1 MQTQT
6 PRDQRK
12 YIGIFGR
19 RNNGKSSLFN
29 ALCGQQVA
37 IVSDVPGTT
46 TDVVT
51 KNMEWPGLGACVV
64 MDTAGFDDDGAL
76 GVLRVEQTRKA
87 TERIDVAVLVLS
99 TSEEQYVADGVNVE
113 SLATEKQWL
122 VEMKRREVPV
132 VAVLNKAD
140 LLAQPAQVAEEY
152 RKALGCKVL
161 AMSAQSAQGVDALL
175 QAVSGVL
182 IEREEVTDLVG
193 SLAQA
198 GDVVVLVAPQDIQA
212 PKGRLILPQVQTLRS
227 LLDKGCTA
235 MMCTT
240 DRLEATLA
248 ALSAPP
254 RLMITDSQVF
264 QTVSALCPP
273 ETKLTSFSILLARQK
288 GDIQRFLQ
296 GAEVMMNLTAGAR
309 VLIAEACAHV
319 PQNEDIGRVKLPKLL
334 RTRLH
339 PDLQIDIVSGQD
351 FLEDLRPY
359 DLVIHCGAC
368 MFTRQHVLRRLQRAA
383 EQHVP
388 VTNYGVALA
397 ALSGIL
403 PKVVFPEP

>member
-51 KNMEWPGLGACVV
+51 KNLEWPSIGACVV
-64 MDTAGFDDDGAL
+64 MDTAGFDDDGTL

-99 TSEEQYVADGVNVE
+99 MSEEQYVAEGVNVE

-140 LLAQPAQVAEEY
+140 LLAQPAQVAEAY

-161 AMSAQSAQGVDALL
+161 ALSAQLTQGVDALL

-182 IEREEVTDLVG
+182 TEREEITDLVG

-240 DRLEATLA
+240 DRLETTLA

-264 QTVSALCPP
+264 QTVSALCPS

-351 FLEDLRPY
+351 FPEDLSSY

>member
-12 YIGIFGR
+12 YVGIFGR

-51 KNMEWPGLGACVV
+51 KNMEWPEIGACVI

-76 GVLRVEQTRKA
+76 GALRVEQTRKA

-99 TSEEQYVADGVNVE
+99 TSEEQYITEGVNVE
-113 SLATEKQWL
+113 ALATEKQWM
-122 VEMKRREVPV
+122 VEMKRCETPV

-140 LLAQPAQVAEEY
+140 LLTQPALVAEEY

-161 AMSAQSAQGVDALL
+161 ALSARSAQGVGALL
-175 QAVSGVL
+175 QAISGVL
-182 IEREEVTDLVG
+182 TEHEEITDLVG

-212 PKGRLILPQVQTLRS
+212 PKGRLILPQVQTMRS

-240 DRLEATLA
+240 ERLESTLA

-254 RLMITDSQVF
+254 RLIITDSQVF
-264 QTVSALCPP
+264 QTVAALCPP

-288 GDIQRFLQ
+288 GDIQRYLQ
-296 GAEVMMNLTAGAR
+296 GAKVMMNLSAGAR
-309 VLIAEACAHV
+309 ILIAEACAHV
-319 PQNEDIGRVKLPKLL
+319 PQNEDIGRVKLPNLL

-339 PDLQIDIVSGQD
+339 SDLQIDIVSGQD
-351 FLEDLRPY
+351 FPENLGSY

-403 PKVVFPEP
+403 SKVVFPEP

>member
-12 YIGIFGR
+12 YVGIFGR

-51 KNMEWPGLGACVV
+51 KNVEWPEIGACVI

-76 GVLRVEQTRKA
+76 GALRVEQTRKA

-99 TSEEQYVADGVNVE
+99 TSEEQYITEGVNVE
-113 SLATEKQWL
+113 ALATEKQWM
-122 VEMKRREVPV
+122 VEMKRRETPA

-140 LLAQPAQVAEEY
+140 LLTQPALVAEEY

-161 AMSAQSAQGVDALL
+161 ALSARSAQGVGALL
-175 QAVSGVL
+175 QAISGVL
-182 IEREEVTDLVG
+182 TEHEEITDLVG

-212 PKGRLILPQVQTLRS
+212 PKGRLILPQVQTMRS

-240 DRLEATLA
+240 ERLESTLA

-254 RLMITDSQVF
+254 RLIITDSQVF
-264 QTVSALCPP
+264 QTVAALCPP

-288 GDIQRFLQ
+288 GDIQRYLQ
-296 GAEVMMNLTAGAR
+296 GAKVMMNLSAGAR
-309 VLIAEACAHV
+309 ILIAEACAHV
-319 PQNEDIGRVKLPKLL
+319 PQNEDIGRVKLPNLL

-351 FLEDLRPY
+351 FPENLGSY

-403 PKVVFPEP
+403 SKVVFPEP

>member
-12 YIGIFGR
+12 YVGIFGR

-51 KNMEWPGLGACVV
+51 KNMEWPEIGACVI

-76 GVLRVEQTRKA
+76 GALRVEQTRKA

-99 TSEEQYVADGVNVE
+99 TSEEQYITEGVNVE
-113 SLATEKQWL
+113 ALATEKQWM
-122 VEMKRREVPV
+122 VEMKRRETPV

-140 LLAQPAQVAEEY
+140 LLTQPALVAEEY

-161 AMSAQSAQGVDALL
+161 ALSARSAQGVGALL
-175 QAVSGVL
+175 QAISGVL
-182 IEREEVTDLVG
+182 TEHEEITDLVG

-212 PKGRLILPQVQTLRS
+212 PKGRLILPQVQTMRS

-240 DRLEATLA
+240 ERLESTLA

-254 RLMITDSQVF
+254 RLIITDSQVF
-264 QTVSALCPP
+264 QTVAALCPP

-288 GDIQRFLQ
+288 GDIQRYLQ
-296 GAEVMMNLTAGAR
+296 GAKVMMHLSAGAR
-309 VLIAEACAHV
+309 ILIAEACAHV
-319 PQNEDIGRVKLPKLL
+319 PQNEDIGRVKLPNLL

-351 FLEDLRPY
+351 FPENLGSY

-403 PKVVFPEP
+403 SKVVFPEP

>member
-1 MQTQT
+1 MQIQT

-51 KNMEWPGLGACVV
+51 KNMEWPSIGACVV
-64 MDTAGFDDDGAL
+64 MDTAGFDDDGTL

-99 TSEEQYVADGVNVE
+99 MSEEQYVAEGVNVE

-140 LLAQPAQVAEEY
+140 LLAQPTQVAEEY

-161 AMSAQSAQGVDALL
+161 ALSAQSVQGVDALL

-264 QTVSALCPP
+264 QTVSTLCPP

-296 GAEVMMNLTAGAR
+296 GAEVMMDLTAGAR

-339 PDLQIDIVSGQD
+339 PDLHIDIVSGQD
-351 FLEDLRPY
+351 FPEDLRSY